1 MKTWVVGPV
10 QVEGLE
16 PALRVESIEQAL
28 CLLSESQPDLLV
40 SAVMVPYQPGAEI
53 SDGIALLQYVHT
65 RFPDIEKWLATE
77 HDVDAN
83 DVRLSGTGVSRV
95 VKIIA

>member
-1 MKTWVVGPV
+1 MKTWIVGPV

-16 PALRVESIEQAL
+16 PSLRVDSIEQAL
-28 CLLSESQPDLLV
+28 FLLDESQPDLLV

-77 HDVDAN
+77 HDVDIN
-83 DVRLSGTGVSRV
+83 DAKLSGTGVSKI